1 MEDRKLAEDGARRAA
16 NYEKIKDEVK
26 SDVGGEIAAEADKP
40 TDSEISREK
49 DIARDMRG
57 KAIEEVEQTER
68 EVERGRAAAR
78 FAQVVDYVFYLIYG
92 FLGIRLLLELLAA
105 RDSAKFVQ
113 WIKSITGVFYWPFE
127 GIVRSPS
134 VEGHTLALPIIVAL
148 VSYLLLHFAIIGLLR
163 MIAHRKT
170 VI

>member
-1 MEDRKLAEDGARRAA
+1 MEDRKLARDEARRAE

-26 SDVGGEIAAEADKP
+26 ADVGEDIAEEADRRSKAEA
-40 TDSEISREK
+40 EREK
-49 DIARDMRG
+49 DIAEGMRR
-57 KAIEEVEQTER
+57 KAIDEVEQTDR
-68 EVERGRAAAR
+68 EVERGRVAAR

-105 RDSAKFVQ
+105 RESAEFVQ
-113 WIKSITGVFYWPFE
+113 WIKAITGIFYWPFQ

-148 VSYLLLHFAIIGLLR
+148 VSYLLLHMAIIGLLR
-163 MIAHRKT
+163 MVAHRKT